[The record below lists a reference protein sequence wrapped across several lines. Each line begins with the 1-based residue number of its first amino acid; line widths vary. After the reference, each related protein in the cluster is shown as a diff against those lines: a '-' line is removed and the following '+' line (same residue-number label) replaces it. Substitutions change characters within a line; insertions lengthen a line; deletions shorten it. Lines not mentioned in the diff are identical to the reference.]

1 MALIE
6 NTELR
11 ALPLRERA
19 YIVLELAAVTLLAWL
34 YLVKMPMTPSD
45 LGGVVAR
52 LAAPLPSTIV
62 DFWLTFMM
70 WAVMMVAMM
79 LPSASPMILTYARLA
94 RGRKR
99 ASLAWIRMFAL
110 GYVAV
115 WTAFSAGATIA
126 QAALLR
132 ASIITSAVRA
142 TPLMGAA
149 ILVATGIYQL
159 TPWKTAC
166 LRECQ
171 SPVAFFMTRWHDGPL
186 GAFQMGLR
194 HGAFCLGC
202 CWMLMSLLFVA
213 GAMNLAWVAVI
224 TGFVLLEKLL
234 PYPRALAFSAGVALI
249 ASGLIMFVSR

>member
-1 MALIE
+1 MAAIQ

-11 ALPLRERA
+11 ALPPRERT
-19 YIVLELAAVTLLAWL
+19 YILIELAAITLLAWL

-45 LGGVVAR
+45 LGALVAR
-52 LAAPLPSTIV
+52 LAAPLPSAVV

-79 LPSASPMILTYARLA
+79 LPSASPMILTYARIA
-94 RGRKR
+94 RGRTR
-99 ASLAWIRMFAL
+99 PSLASVRMFAL

-115 WTAFSAGATIA
+115 WTAFSAAATLA

-132 ASIITSAVRA
+132 AAIITSAVRA
-142 TPLMGAA
+142 TPMMGAA
-149 ILVATGIYQL
+149 ILVATGIYQF

-166 LRECQ
+166 LSRCQ
-171 SPVAFFMTRWHDGPL
+171 SPVAFFMTRWRDGPL

-194 HGAFCLGC
+194 HGAFCVGC

-224 TGFVLLEKLL
+224 TGFVLLEKLI
-234 PYPRALAFSAGVALI
+234 PYPRALACSAGLVLI
-249 ASGLIMFVSR
+249 ASGLIVFVRR